1 MAARIDGIV
10 MVVQINKTS
19 VSSVEKTIK
28 EISPL
33 RLPLLVTVNHQVY

>member
-1 MAARIDGIV
+1 MAARIDDIV

-19 VSSVEKTIK
+19 VSSVEKAIK

-33 RLPLLVTVNHQVY
+33 RLPLLVTVNNQVY